1 MRMNDSPPPTPPPP
15 PPTDS
20 AAAITPDSAATK
32 TQATKPLLTKQRLDQ
47 LLLARGLVDSRA
59 QAQAMIMA
67 GQVQVGGQV
76 VTKAGQQT
84 AFDAEIDLRQPPPL
98 GQPWRVEIGARP
110 GSLWPGSDRGGG
122 VGYWILHRWL
132 YRCAAGAGAVRVYA
146 IDVGRGQ
153 LAWRLRQDPRVV
165 VREGVNARYLSED
178 DVPELVDW
186 LVADV
191 SFISLTLAL
200 PAALSRLKPGGQ
212 LVALIKPQFELSPRD
227 IEKGGVVRDPQ
238 RRQQAIDRI
247 TDWLS
252 GLQLHG
258 CRFALQGTIAS
269 PILRHHRQS
278 GIFVGRQSDPKL
290 IFAKPQFN
298 RALKLQQRY
307 FGPGCP

>member
-15 PPTDS
+15 PPTDN
-20 AAAITPDSAATK
+20 AAAITPDSAAATK
-32 TQATKPLLTKQRLDQ
+32 TQATKPLSTKQRLDQ

-84 AFDAEIDLRQPPPL
+84 AFDAEIDLRQPPH
-98 GQPWRVEIGARP
+98 PWV
-110 GSLWPGSDRGGG
+110 SRGGLKLVHALDYYG
-122 VGYWILHRWL
+122 LDPT
-132 YRCAAGAGAVRVYA
+132 GAVALDIGSSTGGFTDVLLARGAARVYA

-153 LAWRLRQDPRVV
+153 LAWRLRQDPRVQ
-165 VREGVNARYLSED
+165 VREGVNARYLTSD
-178 DVPELVDW
+178 DVPESVDW
-186 LVADV
+186 LVSDV

-200 PAALSRLKPGGQ
+200 PAALNLLKPGGQ

-258 CRFALQGTIAS
+258 CRFALQGTVAS
-269 PILRHHRQS
+269 PILGPAGNQEFLLAAR
-278 GIFVGRQSDPKL
+278 L
-290 IFAKPQFN
+290 IP
-298 RALKLQQRY
+298 Y
-307 FGPGCP
+307 

>member
-1 MRMNDSPPPTPPPP
+1 MRMNDSPPPTPFP

-20 AAAITPDSAATK
+20 APNSTAADTPTATK
-32 TQATKPLLTKQRLDQ
+32 LLATKQRLDQ
-47 LLLARGLVDSRA
+47 LLLARGLVDNRA

-84 AFDAEIDLRQPPPL
+84 AFDAEIDLKQPPH
-98 GQPWRVEIGARP
+98 PWV
-110 GSLWPGSDRGGG
+110 SRGGLKLVHALEHYG
-122 VGYWILHRWL
+122 LDPT
-132 YRCAAGAGAVRVYA
+132 GAVALDIGSSTGGFTDVLLAKGAVRVYA
-146 IDVGRGQ
+146 VDVGRGQ
-153 LAWRLRQDPRVV
+153 LAWRLRQDLRVE
-165 VREGVNARYLSED
+165 VREGVNSRYLTAD

-227 IEKGGVVRDPQ
+227 IEKGGVVRDPA

-247 TDWLS
+247 INWISELAIHS
-252 GLQLHG
+252 
-258 CRFALQGTIAS
+258 CRFVLQGTVAS
-269 PILRHHRQS
+269 PIL
-278 GIFVGRQSDPKL
+278 
-290 IFAKPQFN
+290 
-298 RALKLQQRY
+298 
-307 FGPGCP
+307 GPAGNQEFLLAATLTPN

>member
-1 MRMNDSPPPTPPPP
+1 MRMNDSPPPTPPY

-20 AAAITPDSAATK
+20 ADAITSDSAAATK

-84 AFDAEIDLRQPPPL
+84 AFDAEIDLRQPPH
-98 GQPWRVEIGARP
+98 PWV
-110 GSLWPGSDRGGG
+110 SRGGLKLAHALEHYG
-122 VGYWILHRWL
+122 LDPT
-132 YRCAAGAGAVRVYA
+132 GAVALDIGSSTGGFTDVLLAKGAVRVYA

-153 LAWRLRQDPRVV
+153 LAWRLRQDPRVQ
-165 VREGVNARYLSED
+165 VREGVNSRYLSED

-252 GLQLHG
+252 GLELHG
-258 CRFALQGTIAS
+258 CRFALQGTVAS
-269 PILRHHRQS
+269 PIL
-278 GIFVGRQSDPKL
+278 
-290 IFAKPQFN
+290 
-298 RALKLQQRY
+298 
-307 FGPGCP
+307 GPAGNQEFLLVARLLPV

>member
-1 MRMNDSPPPTPPPP
+1 MRMNDSPPPTPFP

-20 AAAITPDSAATK
+20 APNSTAADTPT
-32 TQATKPLLTKQRLDQ
+32 ATKPIVTKQRLDQ

-84 AFDAEIDLRQPPPL
+84 AFDSEIDLKQPPH
-98 GQPWRVEIGARP
+98 PWV
-110 GSLWPGSDRGGG
+110 SRGGLKLVHALEHYG
-122 VGYWILHRWL
+122 LDPT
-132 YRCAAGAGAVRVYA
+132 GAVALDIGSSTGGFTDVLLAKGAVRVYA

-153 LAWRLRQDPRVV
+153 LAWRLRQDPRVE
-165 VREGVNARYLSED
+165 VREGVNSRYLTAD

-247 TDWLS
+247 ISWISELEI
-252 GLQLHG
+252 HA
-258 CRFALQGTIAS
+258 CRFALQGTVAS
-269 PILRHHRQS
+269 PIL
-278 GIFVGRQSDPKL
+278 
-290 IFAKPQFN
+290 
-298 RALKLQQRY
+298 
-307 FGPGCP
+307 GPAGNQEFLLVASLTPN

>member
-1 MRMNDSPPPTPPPP
+1 MRMNDSPPPTPFP

-20 AAAITPDSAATK
+20 APNSTAADTPTATK
-32 TQATKPLLTKQRLDQ
+32 LLATKQRLDQ

-84 AFDAEIDLRQPPPL
+84 AFDAEIDLKQPPH
-98 GQPWRVEIGARP
+98 PWV
-110 GSLWPGSDRGGG
+110 SRGGLKLVHALEHYG
-122 VGYWILHRWL
+122 LDPT
-132 YRCAAGAGAVRVYA
+132 GAVALDIGSSTGGFTDVLLAKGAVRVYA

-153 LAWRLRQDPRVV
+153 LAWRLRQDPRVE
-165 VREGVNARYLSED
+165 VREGVNSRYLTAD

-227 IEKGGVVRDPQ
+227 IEKGGVVRDPA

-247 TDWLS
+247 TSWISELEINA
-252 GLQLHG
+252 
-258 CRFALQGTIAS
+258 CRFVLQGTVAS
-269 PILRHHRQS
+269 PIL
-278 GIFVGRQSDPKL
+278 
-290 IFAKPQFN
+290 
-298 RALKLQQRY
+298 
-307 FGPGCP
+307 GPAGNQEFLLVASLTPN

>member
-1 MRMNDSPPPTPPPP
+1 MRMNDSPPPTPPY
-15 PPTDS
+15 PPTDN
-20 AAAITPDSAATK
+20 AAAITSDSAAATK
-32 TQATKPLLTKQRLDQ
+32 TQATKPLSTKQRLDQ

-84 AFDAEIDLRQPPPL
+84 AFDAEIDLKQPPH
-98 GQPWRVEIGARP
+98 PWV
-110 GSLWPGSDRGGG
+110 SRGGLKL
-122 VGYWILHRWL
+122 VHALDL
-132 YRCAAGAGAVRVYA
+132 YGLDPTGAVALDVGSSTGGFTDVLLARGAARVYA

-165 VREGVNARYLSED
+165 VREGVNARYLTGD
-178 DVPELVDW
+178 DVPESVDW
-186 LVADV
+186 LVSDV

-252 GLQLHG
+252 GLELHG
-258 CRFALQGTIAS
+258 CRFARQGTVAS
-269 PILRHHRQS
+269 PILGPAGNQEFLLVATLSQS
-278 GIFVGRQSDPKL
+278 
-290 IFAKPQFN
+290 
-298 RALKLQQRY
+298 
-307 FGPGCP
+307 

>member
-15 PPTDS
+15 PPTDN
-20 AAAITPDSAATK
+20 AAAITSDSAAATK

-84 AFDAEIDLRQPPPL
+84 AFDAEIDLRQPPH
-98 GQPWRVEIGARP
+98 PWV
-110 GSLWPGSDRGGG
+110 SRGGLKLAHALDHYG
-122 VGYWILHRWL
+122 LDPT
-132 YRCAAGAGAVRVYA
+132 GAVALDIGSSTGGFTDVLLARGAVRVYA

-269 PILRHHRQS
+269 PILGPAGNQE
-278 GIFVGRQSDPKL
+278 FLLVATL
-290 IFAKPQFN
+290 IILP
-298 RALKLQQRY
+298 L
-307 FGPGCP
+307 